1 MTPDMSRTA
10 KPGFQS
16 SAGLAA
22 QPAVDLDT
30 LVRSVLFLAAFLA
43 AWISFHPFPDLSLPP
58 QSVVEGGDPANQ
70 IGFSAMFL
78 AFAAWTY
85 WHEPRRLM
93 LLLRPVLVATVAW
106 CVLSVI
112 TSWEP
117 ALAARRLTFELIVIS
132 ISAMI
137 LLVPKNLRHFSDL
150 LAAAVLI
157 VLAACYLGVF
167 LLPQYAIHHA
177 TDFLEPE
184 HAGEWRGV
192 FPHKNNAGAAMV
204 LFVFVGFYVARMR
217 SFALGTAI
225 VVLAGI
231 FLAFTE
237 SKTAI
242 GVLPI
247 ALILSGIIGR
257 SRSAALG
264 IAIVVTTLFI
274 FELCSVGTVIFEPM
288 QRLMQAIMPDATFTG
303 RTEIWQLAV
312 QAVAQRPFTGYG
324 FSTFWGTPEVVYGF
338 GDRPTWANAAT
349 DAHNAYLNLAVTI
362 GIPGMLLGRALG
374 RRAADRRLLPAFVR
388 SGDRRAADAVSARL
402 PLWRLCVVLRELDF
416 AAGRRS
422 LVLLHDL
429 DVRVAL
435 SVRHPRRGVT
445 ILLPAPLSLRRRR

>member
-1 MTPDMSRTA
+1 MTSDMSRTA

-78 AFAAWTY
+78 AFAAWTW

-93 LLLRPVLVATVAW
+93 LLVRPVLVATVAW
-106 CVLSVI
+106 CVLSV

-117 ALAARRLTFELIVIS
+117 ALAARRLTFELIVIG

-137 LLVPKNLRHFSDL
+137 LLMPKNLRHFSDL

-204 LFVFVGFYVARMR
+204 LFVFIGFYVARMR

-231 FLAFTE
+231 FLAFTA

-264 IAIVVTTLFI
+264 IAIVVTTLVI

-288 QRLMQAIMPDATFTG
+288 QKLMQAIMPDATFTG

-312 QAVAQRPFTGYG
+312 RAVAQRPFTGYG

-362 GIPGMLLGRALG
+362 GIPGMLLVVLWVVVLPIADFCRRSSDPETAALQMLFLRVCLYG
-374 RRAADRRLLPAFVR
+374 VYASCFESSILQQAGEVWFFYMTSTFGLRYLSVTRAAA
-388 SGDRRAADAVSARL
+388 
-402 PLWRLCVVLRELDF
+402 
-416 AAGRRS
+416 
-422 LVLLHDL
+422 
-429 DVRVAL
+429 
-435 SVRHPRRGVT
+435 
-445 ILLPAPLSLRRRR
+445 

>member
-1 MTPDMSRTA
+1 MPALDAEESDAGLVDVAVGRRGLTDAITVDRDTNINLVAFVAPGSRRDRRIYDADIKRAFELTRRYDLVIVAAMDRADPSLPFFAGLVDHIVLVAGADGFDQTRAEQFIARARPRCRQGPRRGADRLHDGMTPDMSRTA

-93 LLLRPVLVATVAW
+93 LLVRPVLVATVAW

-117 ALAARRLTFELIVIS
+117 ALAARRLAFELIVIS

-137 LLVPKNLRHFSDL
+137 LLLPKNLRHFSDL

-184 HAGEWRGV
+184 HAGELARRV
-192 FPHKNNAGAAMV
+192 SAQEQRRRRHGAV
-204 LFVFVGFYVARMR
+204 HF
-217 SFALGTAI
+217 
-225 VVLAGI
+225 
-231 FLAFTE
+231 
-237 SKTAI
+237 
-242 GVLPI
+242 
-247 ALILSGIIGR
+247 
-257 SRSAALG
+257 
-264 IAIVVTTLFI
+264 
-274 FELCSVGTVIFEPM
+274 
-288 QRLMQAIMPDATFTG
+288 
-303 RTEIWQLAV
+303 
-312 QAVAQRPFTGYG
+312 
-324 FSTFWGTPEVVYGF
+324 
-338 GDRPTWANAAT
+338 
-349 DAHNAYLNLAVTI
+349 H
-362 GIPGMLLGRALG
+362 
-374 RRAADRRLLPAFVR
+374 RLLRGADAQFR
-388 SGDRRAADAVSARL
+388 ARRRDRRAGGDFSRL
-402 PLWRLCVVLRELDF
+402 HRN
-416 AAGRRS
+416 
-422 LVLLHDL
+422 
-429 DVRVAL
+429 
-435 SVRHPRRGVT
+435 
-445 ILLPAPLSLRRRR
+445 RRRRSAFCRSL

>member
-78 AFAAWTY
+78 AFAAWTW

-93 LLLRPVLVATVAW
+93 LLVRPVLVATVAW
-106 CVLSVI
+106 CVLSVM

-137 LLVPKNLRHFSDL
+137 LLMPKNLRHFSDL

-231 FLAFTE
+231 FLAFTA

-264 IAIVVTTLFI
+264 IAIVVTTLVI

-288 QRLMQAIMPDATFTG
+288 QKLMQAIMPDATFTG

-362 GIPGMLLGRALG
+362 GIPGMLLVVLWVVVLPIADFCRRSSDPETAALQMLFLRVCLYG
-374 RRAADRRLLPAFVR
+374 VYASCFESSILQQAGEVWFFYMTSTFGLRYLSVTRAAA
-388 SGDRRAADAVSARL
+388 
-402 PLWRLCVVLRELDF
+402 
-416 AAGRRS
+416 
-422 LVLLHDL
+422 
-429 DVRVAL
+429 
-435 SVRHPRRGVT
+435 
-445 ILLPAPLSLRRRR
+445 

>member
-1 MTPDMSRTA
+1 
-10 KPGFQS
+10 
-16 SAGLAA
+16 
-22 QPAVDLDT
+22 
-30 LVRSVLFLAAFLA
+30 
-43 AWISFHPFPDLSLPP
+43 
-58 QSVVEGGDPANQ
+58 
-70 IGFSAMFL
+70 
-78 AFAAWTY
+78 
-85 WHEPRRLM
+85 M

-150 LAAAVLI
+150 LAAATLI

-184 HAGEWRGV
+184 HAGDWRGV

-204 LFVFVGFYVARMR
+204 LFIFIGFYVARMR
-217 SFALGTAI
+217 SVALGAAI
-225 VVLAGI
+225 VALAGI
-231 FLAFTE
+231 FLAFTA

-242 GVLPI
+242 GVLPLS
-247 ALILSGIIGR
+247 LILSGVIGR
-257 SRSAALG
+257 SRRAALG
-264 IAIVVTTLFI
+264 IAIVVTTLLV

-288 QRLMQAIMPDATFTG
+288 QKLMQAIMPDATFTG

-324 FSTFWGTPEVVYGF
+324 FSAFWGTPEVVYGF
-338 GDRPTWANAAT
+338 GDHPSWANAAS

-362 GIPGMLLGRALG
+362 GIPGMLL
-374 RRAADRRLLPAFVR
+374 
-388 SGDRRAADAVSARL
+388 
-402 PLWRLCVVLRELDF
+402 VVLWVVVLPIADF
-416 AAGRRS
+416 CRRPSEPETAA
-422 LVLLHDL
+422 LQMLFL
-429 DVRVAL
+429 RVCLYGVYASCFESSIL
-435 SVRHPRRGVT
+435 QQAGEVWFFYLTSVFGLRY
-445 ILLPAPLSLRRRR
+445 LSLARATA

>member
-16 SAGLAA
+16 SDGRAA

-58 QSVVEGGDPANQ
+58 QSVIEGGDPANQ

-93 LLLRPVLVATVAW
+93 LLVRPVLVATVAW

-225 VVLAGI
+225 VALAGI

-264 IAIVVTTLFI
+264 IAIVVTTLFV

-362 GIPGMLLGRALG
+362 GIPGMLLVVLWVVVLPIADFCRRSSDPETPRCRCCFCASASMASM
-374 RRAADRRLLPAFVR
+374 RRASRARFCSKPAK
-388 SGDRRAADAVSARL
+388 SGS
-402 PLWRLCVVLRELDF
+402 
-416 AAGRRS
+416 S
-422 LVLLHDL
+422 
-429 DVRVAL
+429 
-435 SVRHPRRGVT
+435 T
-445 ILLPAPLSLRRRR
+445 